1 MLYFLTSK
9 EQDGNHDLIVLNTY
23 LGSRQCLSSSKRRN
37 NNNLF
42 DMGLS
47 RIRGISISKIDYGS
61 DKLMIIPAEVYYD
74 VNNFALDLL
83 R

>member
-1 MLYFLTSK
+1 
-9 EQDGNHDLIVLNTY
+9 
-23 LGSRQCLSSSKRRN
+23 
-37 NNNLF
+37 
-42 DMGLS
+42 MGLS

-61 DKLMIIPAEVYYD
+61 DKLMIIQAEVYYD